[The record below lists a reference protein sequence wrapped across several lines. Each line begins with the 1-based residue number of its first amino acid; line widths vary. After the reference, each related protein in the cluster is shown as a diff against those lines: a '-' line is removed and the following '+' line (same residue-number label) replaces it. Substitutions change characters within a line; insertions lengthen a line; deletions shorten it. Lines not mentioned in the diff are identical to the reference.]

1 MDVPLGTIGPLRR
14 AALAATLLA
23 AALACTRRDAAANR
37 ASSDSAKGDSAFSGV
52 QERGRAAMG
61 VDQYT
66 SAHVFE
72 DLPDGGRVV
81 LDRAVDD
88 SAGVAAIRAHM
99 RDIAAAFA
107 RGDFA
112 VPGFVHDRDV
122 PGTAVMSAK
131 RGAITY
137 TPADRPRGGELR
149 ITSSDPDA
157 VRAIHD
163 FLAFQRQDHR
173 AAGHEG
179 MTHGETSAPSGG
191 AHP

>member
-1 MDVPLGTIGPLRR
+1 
-14 AALAATLLA
+14 
-23 AALACTRRDAAANR
+23 
-37 ASSDSAKGDSAFSGV
+37 
-52 QERGRAAMG
+52 MG

-88 SAGVAAIRAHM
+88 SAGVATIRAHM

-112 VPGFVHDRDV
+112 VPGFVHARDV
-122 PGTAVMSAK
+122 PGTTVMSAK

-149 ITSSDPDA
+149 IASSDPDA
-157 VRAIHD
+157 VRAVHE

-173 AAGHEG
+173 AAGHEA
-179 MTHGETSAPSGG
+179 MHGATSAPSGG